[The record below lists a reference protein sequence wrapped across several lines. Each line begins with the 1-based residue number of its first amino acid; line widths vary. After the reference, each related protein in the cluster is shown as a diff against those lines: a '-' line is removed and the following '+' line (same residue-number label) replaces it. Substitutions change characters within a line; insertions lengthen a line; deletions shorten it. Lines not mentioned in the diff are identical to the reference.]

1 MSDIQA
7 PLLFERDGAIA
18 RLTLNRP
25 TAGNA
30 IDMELGRALMAAA
43 IACDEDAGIRCVVLT
58 GAGRLFC
65 AGGDIGAFS
74 QAGAGLPALLKE
86 LTGYLHMAVSRLAR
100 MGKPLICA
108 VNGPAAGAGL
118 SLAVLGD
125 MVLAARSAHFTV
137 AYTGIGLTPDGGSSW
152 LLPRLVG
159 HRRAQELML
168 TNRRVASQ
176 EAADIGLVTRMVED
190 ADLAAETSALAQQLC
205 VGATQALGRTR
216 GLLLSGLTAT
226 LETQMEAEARAIA
239 DSARGPEGHEGVAA
253 FIQKRK
259 PDFGG
264 S

>member
-1 MSDIQA
+1 MSDPQP

-18 RLTLNRP
+18 RLTLNR
-25 TAGNA
+25 AAVGNA

-43 IACDEDAGIRCVVLT
+43 IACDEDATIRCVVLT

-65 AGGDIGAFS
+65 AGGDIGAFA

-86 LTGYLHMAVSRLAR
+86 LTAYLHMAVSRLAR

-125 MVLAARSAHFTV
+125 IVLAARSSHFTV

-168 TNRRVASQ
+168 TNRRVGAQ
-176 EAADIGLVTRMVED
+176 EAGEMGLVTRVVED
-190 ADLAAETSALAQQLC
+190 ADLAAETTALAQQLC
-205 VGATQALGRTR
+205 GAATRALGRTR
-216 GLLLSGLTAT
+216 GLLLSSLTAT
-226 LETQMEAEARAIA
+226 LETQMEAESRAIA
-239 DSARGPEGHEGVAA
+239 DSARGPEGLEGVAA
-253 FIQKRK
+253 FLQKRK
-259 PDFGG
+259 PHFGAA
-264 S
+264 